1 MEKNVKFQWEEK
13 IHKLSFMLFFLF
25 FQFIHF
31 MGFSQSCSHT
41 ISLTDTYGD
50 GWNGGAVSVSVNN
63 INVLNNITLSA
74 GSGPINFNFNASTG
88 QTIRVY
94 RTVAGSYPGEMRVQI
109 ENNNNTVLLNT
120 VVPAAGN
127 ASTGGNICTGN
138 CFSDGGCLNT
148 AAYGSSAAP
157 SICNNTVTFSC
168 TFQSE
173 FNTVTNVI
181 AGDNFTVNSPCG
193 GWVTVR
199 YGSYNGSVVSSG
211 GVPLTWNAASSGSYY
226 LHWNTNGSCGTAT
239 NCCNTTITKNCPAPA
254 SPNSISPSNATISCT
269 GQSATLNVNGSIG
282 TTYWFLNSCG
292 NTVIGSGNSIVVS
305 PSVTSTYYARNYS
318 NGQWSLNCASAT
330 VTVNPSP
337 SAPANPTSNSP
348 QCSSVTIT
356 RSGSPPSGTTWYWQG
371 TIANGT
377 STTLGS
383 GATYTA
389 TSSGTYYIR
398 AQNSDGCWSSISSSI
413 NIVVDPYPSTP
424 SAPSSNSPQCTSVTI
439 TRSGTPPTGITW
451 YWQGTNNNGTSTS
464 LGSGATFMATSSGTY
479 YLRAQ
484 NSTGCWSNAS
494 ASITVSIT
502 NTPLAPNN
510 PTSNSPQCT
519 SSTITRSGTPPTGTT
534 WYWQGTNSN
543 GTSTSLGSG
552 TTYTATTSG
561 TYYIRSLNS
570 SGCWSSNSGSVTIVI
585 SGIPSLPLINTTS
598 ATCYGPGTATISN
611 YNSSQSY
618 NFSPSG
624 PSVSANGEV
633 SGMTYNTVYTV
644 VTLNSTNCQSG
655 SSNSFS
661 ITPALIV
668 PSTPAI
674 NVIASSCTSNGTA
687 SISNYD
693 NSQTYSF
700 TPIGPVVNSI
710 GSILGTTT
718 GIAYT
723 VATSNSNC
731 ISTQSQVFTIQNQLL
746 VPNTPGILS
755 SSANQ
760 NICDSILITRNS
772 NPPTG
777 VIWYWQGT
785 NPTGTSTSFGS
796 GASYYAQSSGTYY
809 LRAKSS
815 DGCWSNSSSSIQ
827 VNGGRP
833 SNPTNPI
840 SNAPQCDTMIVS
852 FNGSPADD
860 VIWYWQGTSPNSALT
875 IFGSLDTIYITTSG
889 TYYVRALNSWGCWSL
904 GTGSIQ
910 VNVGRPSTPN
920 ALTSNSPNCEQVI
933 INRTGVVPSLTGWY
947 WQGTNPNGIST
958 LNSGPSFIV
967 TNSGTYYLR
976 ARNLNNCWSNQS
988 SSIDV
993 LVHDPSIEQ
1002 QQVTNCG
1009 PYNWIDGNTY
1019 SSDTIVTYIYPQT
1032 TVNGCDSSVQL
1043 ILNINP
1049 IHSSVSD
1056 IMACESYTWID
1067 GNTYFS
1073 DTLVPAITLNSIYGC
1088 DSLVSLNLMI
1098 GQPLI
1103 DTTIIDTTAN
1113 QSFDYN
1119 GMTYTES
1126 GIYYQT
1132 LADQFGCDSIVQLN
1146 LIIQNSDLNNLEN
1159 MNLTIYPNPSLDGRF
1174 LIKTDSQFELIK
1186 LIDFSGREVHY
1197 KFQDNLLDLN
1207 NLSRGVYFAI
1217 GKIDGELIQFKLV
1230 HSD

>member
-1 MEKNVKFQWEEK
+1 MQLISCTKEKLNIFFIYTGKF
-13 IHKLSFMLFFLF
+13 IFLF
-25 FQFIHF
+25 GALLVIFNAK
-31 MGFSQSCSHT
+31 SQYVIAPSTISSGGLTNPLGGNNTAYSDIRYQYILSASELSGGGLLTNDIITSIGYYITAVTAKTYGGLT
-41 ISLTDTYGD
+41 ISLKATNATTLTTWDESGLTQVYYGNPFISAT
-50 GWNGGAVSVSVNN
+50 GWYQLLFSSNFIWNGSSNLLISVCWN
-63 INVLNNITLSA
+63 
-74 GSGPINFNFNASTG
+74 NAST
-88 QTIRVY
+88 
-94 RTVAGSYPGEMRVQI
+94 S
-109 ENNNNTVLLNT
+109 L
-120 VVPAAGN
+120 
-127 ASTGGNICTGN
+127 
-138 CFSDGGCLNT
+138 
-148 AAYGSSAAP
+148 GSSVQFLGTGITGRAIFNQATTGIGCSLSTTNQSQNVP
-157 SICNNTVTFSC
+157 QTRFGYSSPPPNSPTSINVSSASICSGTST
-168 TFQSE
+168 QL
-173 FNTVTNVI
+173 
-181 AGDNFTVNSPCG
+181 
-193 GWVTVR
+193 
-199 YGSYNGSVVSSG
+199 SV
-211 GVPLTWNAASSGSYY
+211 SGS
-226 LHWNTNGSCGTAT
+226 S
-239 NCCNTTITKNCPAPA
+239 
-254 SPNSISPSNATISCT
+254 
-269 GQSATLNVNGSIG
+269 G
-282 TTYWFLNSCG
+282 TTYWFSGTCG
-292 NTVIGSGNSIVVS
+292 NSIANSIGSGTNLN
-305 PSVTSTYYARNYS
+305 VTPTTTTTYFARNYS
-318 NGQWSLNCASAT
+318 NGQWSLNCTSAT

-337 SAPANPTSNSP
+337 SVNAGSDQTVCAGT
-348 QCSSVTIT
+348 SVTL
-356 RSGSPPSGTTWYWQG
+356 S
-371 TIANGT
+371 
-377 STTLGS
+377 GS
-383 GATYTA
+383 GANTYSWSNSISNNVSFVPSTTATYTVTGTN
-389 TSSGTYYIR
+389 TST
-398 AQNSDGCWSSISSSI
+398 GCI
-413 NIVVDPYPSTP
+413 NTDQVIVTVNPLPSTP
-424 SAPSSNSPQCTSVTI
+424 STPTSNSPQCTSVTI

-552 TTYTATTSG
+552 ATYTATTSG
-561 TYYIRSLNS
+561 TYYIRALNS
-570 SGCWSSNSGSVTIVI
+570 SGCWSSTSGSVTVII
-585 SGIPSLPLINTTS
+585 SGIPTTPAINTTLANCS
-598 ATCYGPGTATISN
+598 GSGAATISN

-731 ISTQSQVFTIQNQLL
+731 ISTPSQVFTIQNQLL

-772 NPPTG
+772 NPPIG

-785 NPTGTSTSFGS
+785 NPSGTSTSLGS

-809 LRAKSS
+809 LRALSS

-827 VNGGRP
+827 VYGGRP

-840 SNAPQCDTMIVS
+840 SNAPQCDTLIVS
-852 FNGSPADD
+852 FNGLPANE
-860 VIWYWQGTSPNSALT
+860 VTWYWQGTSPNSALT
-875 IFGSLDTIYITTSG
+875 IFGSLDTIYITSSG
-889 TYYVRALNSWGCWSL
+889 TYYLRALNSFGCWSL

-920 ALTSNSPNCEQVI
+920 VLTSNSPNCEQVI

-947 WQGTNPNGIST
+947 WQGTNPNGVST
-958 LNSGPSFIV
+958 LYSGPSFIV
-967 TNSGTYYLR
+967 TSSGAYYLR
-976 ARNLNNCWSNQS
+976 AKNLNNCWSNQS
-988 SSIDV
+988 ASINV
-993 LVHDPSIEQ
+993 VIYGSSIEQ

-1009 PYNWIDGNTY
+1009 AYNWIDGNTY
-1019 SSDTIVTYIYPQT
+1019 SSDTIVSYIYPQT
-1032 TVNGCDSSVQL
+1032 TVNGCDSIIQL
-1043 ILNINP
+1043 TLNVNP
-1049 IHSSVSD
+1049 THSIVSD
-1056 IMACESYTWID
+1056 IVACESYIWID

-1073 DTLVPAITLNSIYGC
+1073 DTLVPAISLNSIYGC

-1098 GQPLI
+1098 GQPSA

-1113 QSFDYN
+1113 QSLVYN
-1119 GMTYTES
+1119 GITYSES
-1126 GIYYQT
+1126 GTYYQI
-1132 LADQFGCDSIVQLN
+1132 LENQFGCDSIVQLN
-1146 LIIQNSDLNNLEN
+1146 LIIENSYLNNLEN
-1159 MNLTIYPNPSLDGRF
+1159 VNLTIYPNPSSDGKF
-1174 LIKTDSQFELIK
+1174 FIISDTQFELIK
-1186 LIDFSGREVHY
+1186 LIDFSGREVSY
-1197 KFQDNLLDLN
+1197 IFQDNILDLN

-1217 GKIDGELIQFKLV
+1217 GKIDDKLIQFKLV